1 MEDATATLKAHFGP
15 RRNTVAECHAFRKR
29 VQAPRE
35 TMRQYIVALW
45 DLAATC
51 DFAATLDDML
61 RNQLVV
67 SSHRIHERLVLES
80 ELTLE
85 KAITIATQTEAA
97 GEQAKLLSSRG
108 VTRHLSHKTRQD
120 TRLGSREQDETR
132 FLDFLFFLRSSM
144 MKYIGKTLLIQLKNT
159 KC

>member
-1 MEDATATLKAHFGP
+1 
-15 RRNTVAECHAFRKR
+15 
-29 VQAPRE
+29 
-35 TMRQYIVALW
+35 
-45 DLAATC
+45 
-51 DFAATLDDML
+51 ML

-159 KC
+159 KCKKN